1 MSTKPTI
8 NPISVHISSISSN
21 THLFTYPPLLP
32 PLVPPSLPP
41 LLRSSVCFRWLQEL
55 VDVNKAN
62 DQPYLSSHLL
72 NFTIVNDCHYD
83 FDASASSSYEGGS
96 NQAGS
101 AKGVTANGGL
111 NKREPNTHY
120 GSDTSYGST
129 INQSINSTN
138 TTHLNTT
145 NHSLSS
151 SSSSSSSSPHTLCY
165 LQETLF
171 QNGQLAFMC
180 AEEKDRKH
188 PLGYHTEYMLQ
199 VLLLSHTSSSF
210 VVTDKRTHVLTNIPS
225 D

>member
-1 MSTKPTI
+1 MLRRLL
-8 NPISVHISSISSN
+8 NEQLSSN
-21 THLFTYPPLLP
+21 FHLLSTNIHLLYAVLSP
-32 PLVPPSLPP
+32 TLP
-41 LLRSSVCFRWLQEL
+41 VCFRWLQEL

-83 FDASASSSYEGGS
+83 FDATSSSYERGSKGGS
-96 NQAGS
+96 ATNG
-101 AKGVTANGGL
+101 GTANGGTNQGVSVKGGL

-120 GSDTSYGST
+120 GSDTSFGST
-129 INQSINSTN
+129 INQSINSTT

-145 NHSLSS
+145 ILSL
-151 SSSSSSSSPHTLCY
+151 SSSSSPHTLCY

-210 VVTDKRTHVLTNIPS
+210 VVTDKRTHVLTNMPS
-225 D
+225 DWP